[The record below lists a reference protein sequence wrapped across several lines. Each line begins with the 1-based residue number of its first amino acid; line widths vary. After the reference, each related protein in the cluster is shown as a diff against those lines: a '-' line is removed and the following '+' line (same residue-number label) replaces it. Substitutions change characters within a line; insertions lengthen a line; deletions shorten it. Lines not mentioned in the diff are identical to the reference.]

1 MNKFYDPNDAANWL
15 KKGKI
20 LIHPTEGVWG
30 IGCDAFNAAA
40 VKKINSLKQRE
51 ASKSLIL
58 LASSISDA
66 LRYFQPLSEQKIKF
80 LETVWPGHTTVIY
93 NKNKLIPRYLNK
105 ANNTIALRVSNHKP
119 IKDLL
124 AIFNNLMVSTS
135 ANISNLPTPV
145 NQEEVMKIFTDPDVA
160 IYCFENGGSLKPS
173 AIIDLNTMNYIRE

>member
-1 MNKFYDPNDAANWL
+1 MNIFYDPNDAANWL

-93 NKNKLIPRYLNK
+93 NKNKLIPRHLNTT
-105 ANNTIALRVSNHKP
+105 NNTIALRVSNHKP

-124 AIFNNLMVSTS
+124 ALFNNLMVSTS

-145 NQEEVMKIFTDPDVA
+145 NHEEVMKTFTDPDVA

>member
-80 LETVWPGHTTVIY
+80 LETVWPGHITVIY
-93 NKNKLIPRYLNK
+93 NKNKLSNINGELRPGIVHRICLLYTSPSPR
-105 ANNTIALRVSNHKP
+105 
-119 IKDLL
+119 D
-124 AIFNNLMVSTS
+124 
-135 ANISNLPTPV
+135 
-145 NQEEVMKIFTDPDVA
+145 
-160 IYCFENGGSLKPS
+160 
-173 AIIDLNTMNYIRE
+173 

>member
-66 LRYFQPLSEQKIKF
+66 LRYFQPVSEQKIKF

-93 NKNKLIPRYLNK
+93 NKNKLIPDLK
-105 ANNTIALRVSNHKP
+105 NNTIGYL
-119 IKDLL
+119 
-124 AIFNNLMVSTS
+124 IFNGTLTCITLYLGGLILMKENVFKYKTLQKSVYLILLIII
-135 ANISNLPTPV
+135 AV
-145 NQEEVMKIFTDPDVA
+145 C
-160 IYCFENGGSLKPS
+160 IYQQKLTIKTVLGLVLIMIGSYL
-173 AIIDLNTMNYIRE
+173 IDINV

>member
-66 LRYFQPLSEQKIKF
+66 LRYFQPLSEQKIRF

-93 NKNKLIPRYLNK
+93 NKNKLIPWY
-105 ANNTIALRVSNHKP
+105 
-119 IKDLL
+119 
-124 AIFNNLMVSTS
+124 
-135 ANISNLPTPV
+135 
-145 NQEEVMKIFTDPDVA
+145 
-160 IYCFENGGSLKPS
+160 
-173 AIIDLNTMNYIRE
+173 